1 MKAMGWFVLAFV
13 VLVVLCIRGG
23 MLEDDPYENSSARV
37 VFGLVGLPLLWTIIT
52 HLF

>member
-1 MKAMGWFVLAFV
+1 VKAFGWFVLAFV

-23 MLEDDPYENSSARV
+23 LFHPDPHENSSARV
-37 VFGLVGLPLLWTIIT
+37 VLGMVGIPLLWVIFT